1 MINKNYPGF
10 NKVLNRRELQFSIYC
25 SKCNKHICDSEWE
38 MADKLCLVCSGWY
51 GRMLLHYGLKPKMKN

>member
-38 MADKLCLVCSGWY
+38 MAGKLCLV
-51 GRMLLHYGLKPKMKN
+51 